1 MLIGLISSFDKLHNT
16 SKEIFEKI
24 NSNEIKNIYIPS
36 SVFMEYE
43 LLLKSKKI
51 KTPELIRDIIH
62 FKALENIK
70 EIPLNSSII
79 ILAQKLRETNNLT
92 YFDSLHCASA
102 MHADGIIIST
112 DKDFK
117 NIKNLKLMEPNTL
130 PSRKEE

>member
-1 MLIGLISSFDKLHNT
+1 MIIGLISSFDKLHGL

-24 NSNEIKNIYIPS
+24 SSNEIKNVFIPS

-51 KTPELIRDIIH
+51 KTTELIRDIIH

-79 ILAQKLRETNNLT
+79 ILAQKLRENHNLT

-102 MHADGIIIST
+102 LNVDGIIIST

-117 NIKNLKLMEPNTL
+117 NIKNLKLIEPSSL
-130 PSRKEE
+130 LSSKEE

>member
-1 MLIGLISSFDKLHNT
+1 LLIGLISSFDKLHDL

-24 NSNEIKNIYIPS
+24 SLNEIKNIFIPS

-51 KTPELIRDIIH
+51 KTSELIRDIIH

-79 ILAQKLRETNNLT
+79 ILAQNLRENYNLT

-102 MHADGIIIST
+102 LNVDGIIIST

-117 NIKNLKLMEPNTL
+117 NVKNLKLLEPSSL
-130 PSRKEE
+130 LSSKEE

>member
-1 MLIGLISSFDKLHNT
+1 
-16 SKEIFEKI
+16 
-24 NSNEIKNIYIPS
+24 
-36 SVFMEYE
+36 MEYE

-51 KTPELIRDIIH
+51 KTPELIKDIIH

-79 ILAQKLRETNNLT
+79 ILAQKLRESYNLT

-102 MHADGIIIST
+102 LHADGMIIST

-117 NIKNLKLMEPNTL
+117 NIKNLKLIAPNTL
-130 PSRKEE
+130 LSSKKE

>member
-1 MLIGLISSFDKLHNT
+1 
-16 SKEIFEKI
+16 
-24 NSNEIKNIYIPS
+24 
-36 SVFMEYE
+36 MEYE

>member
-1 MLIGLISSFDKLHNT
+1 LLIGLISSFDKLHDI

-51 KTPELIRDIIH
+51 KTSELIRDIIH

-117 NIKNLKLMEPNTL
+117 NIKNLKLIAPNTL
-130 PSRKEE
+130 LSSKEE

>member
-1 MLIGLISSFDKLHNT
+1 MLIGLISSFDKLHDI

-51 KTPELIRDIIH
+51 KTSELIRDIIH

-79 ILAQKLRETNNLT
+79 ILAQKLRENHNLT

-102 MHADGIIIST
+102 LHADGIIIST
-112 DKDFK
+112 DKDFI
-117 NIKNLKLMEPNTL
+117 NIKNLKLIAPNTL
-130 PSRKEE
+130 LSSKEE

>member
-1 MLIGLISSFDKLHNT
+1 MLIGLISSFDKLHDL

-24 NSNEIKNIYIPS
+24 SSNEIKNIFIPS

-79 ILAQKLRETNNLT
+79 ILAQKLREIHNLT

-102 MHADGIIIST
+102 LHADGIIIST

-117 NIKNLKLMEPNTL
+117 NIKNLKLIEPNTL
-130 PSRKEE
+130 LSSKEK

>member
-79 ILAQKLRETNNLT
+79 ILAQKLRENHNLT

-102 MHADGIIIST
+102 LHADGMIIST

-117 NIKNLKLMEPNTL
+117 NIKNLKLIAPNTL
-130 PSRKEE
+130 LSSKEE

>member
-1 MLIGLISSFDKLHNT
+1 
-16 SKEIFEKI
+16 
-24 NSNEIKNIYIPS
+24 
-36 SVFMEYE
+36 MEYE

-51 KTPELIRDIIH
+51 KTSELIRDIIH

-79 ILAQKLRETNNLT
+79 ILAQNLRENYNLT

-102 MHADGIIIST
+102 LNVDGIIIST

-117 NIKNLKLMEPNTL
+117 NVKNLKLLEPSSL
-130 PSRKEE
+130 LSSKEE